1 MSAAV
6 RNRKASLEEFIAY
19 LDASDHKAEWL
30 NGEIWDMAG
39 GTPAHTLIAGNIAGE
54 MRQSLKGSGC
64 KVYPSDLIVQ
74 LSPDG
79 DIVFPDVSV
88 ICGELLTSLKRK
100 DFVRNPTLV
109 VEVLSKDRAD
119 YDRGEKFAKYR
130 SVPSIMEYVLV
141 DQYAPQVDVFFRT
154 TSGFWDI
161 HTYTGIEETV
171 VLQSIGASVAMAE
184 IYRDVTFGG

>member
-1 MSAAV
+1 MSSAA
-6 RNRKASLEEFIAY
+6 RNKKASLEEFIAY

-39 GTPAHTLIAGNIAGE
+39 GTPKHTLIAGNIARE
-54 MRQSLKGSGC
+54 MGNGLKGSGC
-64 KVYPSDLIVQ
+64 HVYPSDLIIQ
-74 LSPDG
+74 LAPDG
-79 DIVFPDVSV
+79 EIVFPDVSV
-88 ICGELLTSLKRK
+88 VCGELQTSLKRK

-141 DQYAPQVDVFFRT
+141 DQYAPRVDVFFRT
-154 TSGFWDI
+154 ESGFWDI
-161 HTYTGIEETV
+161 HTYTDLQESV
-171 VLQSIGASVAMAE
+171 YFQSIKVAVSMEE
-184 IYRDVTFGG
+184 IYSGVVFGE